1 MTEAMWLSDIKF
13 HLQSS
18 RFGSTVCLC
27 GSYFNKAWGENPETD
42 GSSALTDKYREA
54 ASLVNS
60 EKANGTL
67 SVGEQ
72 TVFQHYNSK
81 LKMISQ
87 PQRKPLSRCSERQV
101 RALLCT
107 GSVSL
112 PTLWVPSPQ
121 RASVDWRA
129 RLSQVTPLTATT
141 LHSATWNMG

>member
-1 MTEAMWLSDIKF
+1 MT
-13 HLQSS
+13 SS
-18 RFGSTVCLC
+18 PIFGLPDLEVPFVYVVVTLIR
-27 GSYFNKAWGENPETD
+27 PEGRILKQTD
-42 GSSALTDKYREA
+42 PPALTDEYREA

-81 LKMISQ
+81 LQMISQ
-87 PQRKPLSRCSERQV
+87 PQRKPLRRCSERQV
-101 RALLCT
+101 SALLCT

-121 RASVDWRA
+121 KASVDWRA
-129 RLSQVTPLTATT
+129 CWSQVTPLTATT